1 MGWLSNIAAGVLNS
15 NAAIDIA
22 PYIERACRLLSQ
34 ADAIKITDFRRRG
47 IPGGA
52 SPWAFSVERLKS
64 ECGNAAC
71 QRTSPYFRGLPRVN
85 Q

>member
-15 NAAIDIA
+15 NAVIDIG
-22 PYIERACRLLSQ
+22 PYIERVCRFLCQ
-34 ADAIKITDFRRRG
+34 AGAIKKMDFRRRG
-47 IPGGA
+47 IPGCA
-52 SPWAFSVERLKS
+52 YPWAYLAKRLRS
-64 ECGNAAC
+64 AGGNAAC